1 VLQLLLILGDLV
13 TVFTFFLAFALIFND
28 IFAAIGV
35 YFVENIVLN
44 TIDRVLH
51 FIAFYFIYLFFY
63 KLLKG

>member
-1 VLQLLLILGDLV
+1 MA
-13 TVFTFFLAFALIFND
+13 FYFFFWRFALIFND

-51 FIAFYFIYLFFY
+51 LSLFILFISLYFTRKRLDNLEIDYQPD
-63 KLLKG
+63 